1 MKKQR
6 TTENGNEK
14 SRKLDEWSSLEI
26 VRFMNQED
34 AGIANAVKEALPT
47 ISLAVDGI
55 VNRWKQG
62 GRVFVVG
69 AGTSGR
75 LGIVD
80 AVELGPTFSIEQ
92 DRWNGILAGGYDAM
106 WTSLEETEDDEQLI
120 QATLEK
126 ADFSATDVIIGVTA
140 SGSTPFVRSAIH
152 YGKERNGLTIGISNN
167 ESTKLSSICDYGIE
181 AITGAEVIRGSTR
194 LKAGTAQKMVLNM
207 LSTASMVK
215 LGKVYSNEMVDM
227 KLINK
232 KLVQRAVQTLIN
244 ATRISE
250 AEAIKVLKENNHDL
264 KVSIFRVL
272 TGGTIEDAIQ
282 SLRKADGHIKR
293 AVQLYFQKN
302 E

>member
-14 SRKLDEWSSLEI
+14 SKKLDEWNSLEI
-26 VRFMNQED
+26 VQFMNQED
-34 AGIANAVKEALPT
+34 AGIANAVKAALPT

-120 QATLEK
+120 QATLENT
-126 ADFSATDVIIGVTA
+126 DFSANDVIIGVTA
-140 SGSTPFVRSAIH
+140 SGSTPFVLSAIH

-167 ESTKLSSICDYGIE
+167 ENTQLSTICDYGIE
-181 AITGAEVIRGSTR
+181 AITGPEVIRGSTR

-244 ATRISE
+244 ATSISE
-250 AEAIKVLKENNHDL
+250 AEAINVLKENNDDL

-272 TGGTIEDAIQ
+272 TGGTMEDAIQ
-282 SLRKADGHIKR
+282 SLRRADGHIKR
-293 AVQLYFQKN
+293 AVQLYFQKK
-302 E
+302 